1 MLDYSARI
9 IAGTLGSKT
18 MGRPERKI
26 VNSHSSIVN
35 QKAFTLIELLVVIA
49 IIALML
55 ALLTPVL
62 RNAKEQA
69 HRVVCLSNLKQL
81 TLAWVT
87 YAEEYDGMLVLGKA
101 FTQSG
106 TFNFSTGSIT
116 VLQEGW
122 VGRAFVLPE
131 SRAELIENP
140 DKGAL
145 WPYLKDVDIYRC
157 PRGYAGHAVTYTIV
171 ASANG
176 PEVEGTCLS
185 NGAGLRVGSTVL
197 RLTRLTDIISPGAGQ
212 RAVFMDNGLTP
223 AGGDFVIPYLYPRW
237 SWGSPPPIHHSDGVT
252 LSMADGHAEYWKWSQ
267 ETVSMP
273 RQLQLRPSGLFLE
286 ILEGGDYEP
295 HTEDG
300 MYDLQRLQKA
310 IWGRLGYTLEGEDTT

>member
-1 MLDYSARI
+1 
-9 IAGTLGSKT
+9 
-18 MGRPERKI
+18 MGRRKIKI
-26 VNSHSSIVN
+26 VNSKSSIVN
-35 QKAFTLIELLVVIA
+35 KRAFTLIELLVVIA
-49 IIALML
+49 IIALLIAIMVP
-55 ALLTPVL
+55 AL
-62 RNAKEQA
+62 RSAREQC

-81 TLAWVT
+81 TLAWVS

-101 FTQSG
+101 FTQRG
-106 TFNFSTGSIT
+106 TNFGTT

-122 VGRAFVLPE
+122 VGMAFVLPE

-140 DKGAL
+140 NKGAL

-197 RLTRLTDIISPGAGQ
+197 RLARLTDITSPGAGQ

-223 AGGDFVIPYLYPRW
+223 ASGDFVIPYLYPRW
-237 SWGSPPPIHHSDGVT
+237 SWGSPPPINHSDGVT

-300 MYDLQRLQKA
+300 IYDLQRLQKA
-310 IWGRLGYTLEGEDTT
+310 TWGRIGYTLDSEGGP